1 MIDQGMR
8 TREHAMDS
16 VSSLGIPLLAGLNSV
31 DRSEVD
37 HRLAERARTVDR
49 NQAISLRGDP
59 MTSLLILVKGRAHAE
74 IVTGDG
80 HALVVENFLGP
91 ETIALAMLFCPDPH
105 YPVSVIA
112 DSVCR
117 ITYLERELLLDL
129 CQRSRAVL
137 EQVLSDS
144 GRRVSF
150 LAGRLRMSQF
160 ASLRQ
165 KIAVYLA
172 DLRHRT
178 DRESTTYVFIPH
190 SRQELADL
198 FGVARPSLSR
208 ELSRLCDEGILC
220 AHGSRIEIRDPGTL
234 ASLVSGCE

>member
-1 MIDQGMR
+1 MS
-8 TREHAMDS
+8 S
-16 VSSLGIPLLAGLNSV
+16 VSSIQIDLFADLDARERADVDLHLAEKTRIV
-31 DRSEVD
+31 DR
-37 HRLAERARTVDR
+37 H
-49 NQAISLRGDP
+49 NAIAHRGDS
-59 MTSLLILVKGRAHAE
+59 MTSLLILIQGRAHAE

-80 HALVVENFLGP
+80 HVMVVENFVGP
-91 ETIALAMLFCPDPH
+91 EAIALAMLFSPDPR

-112 DSVCR
+112 DSACR
-117 ITYLERELLLDL
+117 ITHVDRGHLLDL
-129 CQRSRAVL
+129 CQRNRTVL
-137 EQVLSDS
+137 EHVLEDS

-178 DRESTTYVFIPH
+178 NRDGTTCVFIPH

-208 ELSRLCDEGILC
+208 ELSRLCEEGILC
-220 AHGSRIEIRDPGTL
+220 AHGNRVEIQDPDTL
-234 ASLVSGCE
+234 VSLVSGCE